1 MHLWSYITHFGAAG
15 LLAPLT
21 ALVAAG
27 LWLGGQRAALVI
39 WVTALA
45 LGAALVLTTKIA
57 FMGWGIG
64 SAALDFTGISGH
76 ATLATSILPVA
87 LALLLTRSHRRTRL
101 LGLALGLLVGGL
113 VSWSRV
119 RVGAHSPSEALV
131 GFALGAAISVLAV
144 RVLQPPQSAAPR
156 WVAAAGLA
164 SMLMFHQAL
173 PDQIPTHRWE
183 QRIAMSLSGRS
194 APYSRD
200 MLHAAPAPKF

>member
-1 MHLWSYITHFGAAG
+1 MHLWTYITHFGAAG

-27 LWLGGQRAALVI
+27 LWIGGQRAALAI
-39 WVTALA
+39 WMTALA
-45 LGAALVLTTKIA
+45 LGAVLVLTTKIA

-64 SAALDFTGISGH
+64 SAAFDFTGISGH
-76 ATLATSILPVA
+76 ATLATSIIPVA
-87 LALLLTRSHRRTRL
+87 LALLLTRSHSRTRL
-101 LGLALGLLVGGL
+101 LGLALGLLVGAL

-119 RVGAHSPSEALV
+119 RVGAHSASEALV

-144 RVLQPPQSAAPR
+144 RVLQPPRSAAPR

-164 SMLMFHQAL
+164 SMLTFHQAL

-194 APYSRD
+194 VPYSRA